1 MLCCYRHHSHLLST
15 HYYFNCL
22 LAAQAYGALRKKC
35 CSRKANTNAMKRG
48 MHDMFTLMMWMR
60 GSAGPSTFFNRPAR
74 LSADHKKRLAH
85 FLQEE
90 EKAGRL
96 IRY

>member
-1 MLCCYRHHSHLLST
+1 
-15 HYYFNCL
+15 
-22 LAAQAYGALRKKC
+22 
-35 CSRKANTNAMKRG
+35 
-48 MHDMFTLMMWMR
+48 MFTLMMWMR